1 MTEYL
6 SLLGTV
12 RLFSGIESSDLYSML
27 NCVDAKT
34 RTVRKGEIV
43 LLAGDTPKHVGI
55 TLSGQL
61 HIIREDYDGNRSL
74 ISVLE
79 PGDIFAEALCCAG
92 VTESPVSVVAY
103 LDSNVL
109 TMSFE
114 RVLGTCPNSC
124 PFHKKLITNM
134 LGLIA
139 RKNLMM
145 QSHMEILSL
154 KSVRA
159 RLLRYI
165 ESFVHEPFVRDT
177 TAHSGIVNDVYTQA
191 SITSKRSARNKGV
204 TITIP
209 LNREELANYLCVD
222 RSALS
227 HELMK
232 MKKDGLIEYRK
243 NEFTLLKH

>member
-1 MTEYL
+1 LKEFL
-6 SLLGTV
+6 ALLCTV
-12 RLFSGIESSDLYSML
+12 GLFSGIEGSELDSML
-27 NCVDAKT
+27 SCVDAK
-34 RTVRKGEIV
+34 VRAVGKGEII

-55 TLSGQL
+55 TLSGLL
-61 HIIREDYDGNRSL
+61 HIIREDYDGNRAL
-74 ISVLE
+74 VSVLE

-92 VTESPVSVVAY
+92 IKESPVSVVAY
-103 LDSNVL
+103 VDSTVL
-109 TMSFE
+109 TVSFE
-114 RVLGTCPNSC
+114 RVLSTCPNAC
-124 PFHKKLITNM
+124 PFHRKLIENM

-165 ESFVHEPFVRDT
+165 ESFTRGTAARD
-177 TAHSGIVNDVYTQA
+177 
-191 SITSKRSARNKGV
+191 SIARDSTPKNRGV
-204 TITIP
+204 EITIP

-232 MKKDGLIEYRK
+232 MKIEGLIEYKK